1 MINDL
6 HEAQEDMRVGYF
18 SGGAGILASSLAW
31 LTAAFISWRFSSERA
46 VWALF
51 IGGAFIHPVGILICK
66 FLGGRGNHSKGNP
79 LASLAGASTFW
90 LIFSLPLAY
99 ATYLQ
104 RESWF
109 FPAML
114 LVIGGRY
121 LIFAFLYGLCLYWLF
136 GFTLA
141 GAAYLT
147 AACKATPV
155 FGSLVGGTV
164 EAVFGVAVLA
174 LHWRWRHTNKLP
186 TPSNGPP

>member
-1 MINDL
+1 MINDM

-18 SGGAGILASSLAW
+18 SGGPGILASSLAW
-31 LTAAFISWRFSSERA
+31 MAAAFVSWRFSSERG

-51 IGGAFIHPVGILICK
+51 VGGVLIYPASIVICK

-79 LASLAGASTFW
+79 LAVLAGASTFW

-104 RESWF
+104 RVEWF

-121 LIFAFLYGLCLYWLF
+121 LTFAVVYGMRIYWARGL
-136 GFTLA
+136 TLA
-141 GAAYLT
+141 CAAYLI
-147 AACKATPV
+147 AASKAAPV
-155 FGSLVGGTV
+155 FGALSGAMI
-164 EAVFGVAVLA
+164 EAIFGVTVLMM
-174 LHWRWRHTNKLP
+174 HRRWRPASTAPQPIAH
-186 TPSNGPP
+186 